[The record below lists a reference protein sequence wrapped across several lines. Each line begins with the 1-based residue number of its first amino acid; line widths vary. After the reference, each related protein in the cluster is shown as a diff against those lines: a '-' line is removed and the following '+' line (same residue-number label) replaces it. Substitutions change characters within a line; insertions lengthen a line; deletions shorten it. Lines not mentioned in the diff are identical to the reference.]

1 MKYKSKH
8 TVRLPR
14 RIVLGMDA
22 VEELGSSIKEL
33 GAKRVIVL
41 TSKTPMKLFGEKI
54 KRILVENRLFFRLSP
69 IGGED
74 AFKEA
79 LKLEKHLAKLDRKPG
94 ESVVVGFGGGRV
106 IDAGKILAWRN
117 NLEFVSVPTVPS
129 HDGIASPLASAPKR
143 GRRYSFN
150 TIMPSVIIGDVS
162 ILATA
167 PPRYFGAGV
176 GDLVAKHTAV
186 KDWRLSH
193 TLRGEYY
200 GEYAASLAE
209 TIADRIVKCAE
220 TIAADRVEGASILV
234 EALIHAGILIGIA
247 GSSRPCS
254 GSEHL
259 FSHALDYVA
268 GYPALHGEQVGIG
281 TIMMSKLHDAD
292 WFRIRSA
299 LMKVGAPVSARE
311 INVSEKQI
319 VKALTLAHTIRPERY
334 TILGD
339 KGLTRKAAE
348 ELARS
353 TMVI

>member
-167 PPRYFGAGV
+167 PPKYFGAGV

>member
-1 MKYKSKH
+1 LKYKSKH

-167 PPRYFGAGV
+167 PPKYFGAGV